1 MTDAE
6 ATVRSSIVDAIAST
20 GTHPGPSLEPMID
33 AILRTVFARCV
44 RWSVRELADELDAK
58 EAQ

>member
-20 GTHPGPSLEPMID
+20 GVHPGSNFDPIID
-33 AILRTVFARCV
+33 AILRTVFERCV